1 MLKKILVSTV
11 FFGLIGILVIGAIN
25 RTQAKAETSQARG
38 QGRGQNSEQGAAD
51 ATHQLAGQGFGSDAQ
66 SNSRGGQG
74 SGSSTQSNG
83 RGGQDR
89 SGGGTAEAE
98 RQYRNTQA
106 APTEWQVYE
115 GSVVQVPE
123 SGIDLIIETDTGEEL
138 VIGTGPSYISD
149 QGFALGSGERI
160 QVSGYWEGS
169 EFKAAQITRL
179 SDGQTLTLR
188 DDNGRPAWAGA
199 GRNAQNIDQGGNGGQ
214 GRQNAQGDR
223 TGSGE
228 AKVNEWLL
236 IEGTVVSVDEN
247 TLVVQTTA
255 GTQVRVE
262 NRAWWFA
269 QEQGFSA
276 QSGDQVTLTGFY
288 EGADFEVGQIANDT
302 SNQIVLI
309 RDETGRPLWA
319 GFGRGGA

>member
-1 MLKKILVSTV
+1 MFKKILVSTV
-11 FFGLIGILVIGAIN
+11 LIGLIGILVIGALN
-25 RTQAKAETSQARG
+25 RTQAKADTSQARG
-38 QGRGQNSEQGAAD
+38 QGRGQNADHLAVGATD
-51 ATHQLAGQGFGSDAQ
+51 QLIGQGFGSGAQ

-74 SGSSTQSNG
+74 SGSSAQSSD
-83 RGGQDR
+83 RGGQGR
-89 SGGGTAEAE
+89 SSEGAGVAE
-98 RQYRNTQA
+98 RGYRNTQA
-106 APTEWQVYE
+106 APAEWQVYE
-115 GSVVQVPE
+115 GSIVQVPE
-123 SGIDLIIETDTGEEL
+123 SGVDLVIETDAGEEM

-149 QGFALGSGERI
+149 QGFALGHGERI
-160 QVSGYWEGS
+160 QVSGYWEGG

-188 DDNGRPAWAGA
+188 NETGQPAWAGA

-214 GRQNAQGDR
+214 GRQNAQGDQ

-228 AKVNEWLL
+228 ANVNEWLL

-247 TLVVQTTA
+247 TLVVHTTA
-255 GTQVRVE
+255 GTQVLVE

-288 EGADFEVGQIANDT
+288 EGADFEVGQIENAT

-319 GFGRGGA
+319 GSGRGGA

>member
-1 MLKKILVSTV
+1 M
-11 FFGLIGILVIGAIN
+11 
-25 RTQAKAETSQARG
+25 
-38 QGRGQNSEQGAAD
+38 
-51 ATHQLAGQGFGSDAQ
+51 
-66 SNSRGGQG
+66 
-74 SGSSTQSNG
+74 
-83 RGGQDR
+83 
-89 SGGGTAEAE
+89 
-98 RQYRNTQA
+98 
-106 APTEWQVYE
+106 
-115 GSVVQVPE
+115 
-123 SGIDLIIETDTGEEL
+123 
-138 VIGTGPSYISD
+138 
-149 QGFALGSGERI
+149 
-160 QVSGYWEGS
+160 
-169 EFKAAQITRL
+169 
-179 SDGQTLTLR
+179 
-188 DDNGRPAWAGA
+188 

-214 GRQNAQGDR
+214 GRQNARGDQ

-255 GTQVRVE
+255 DTQVRVE

>member
-11 FFGLIGILVIGAIN
+11 LIGLIGILVIGALN

-38 QGRGQNSEQGAAD
+38 QGRGQNAEHLALD
-51 ATHQLAGQGFGSDAQ
+51 ATDQLVGQGLGSNA
-66 SNSRGGQG
+66 
-74 SGSSTQSNG
+74 QSNG
-83 RGGQDR
+83 RGGQGG
-89 SGGGTAEAE
+89 SGGMAE
-98 RQYRNTQA
+98 RQYRNSQA
-106 APTEWQVYE
+106 APAEWQMYE

-123 SGIDLIIETDTGEEL
+123 SGVDLVIETDTGEEL

-149 QGFALGSGERI
+149 QGFALGHGERI

-169 EFKAAQITRL
+169 EFKAAQITCL

-188 DDNGRPAWAGA
+188 NETGQPAWAGA
-199 GRNAQNIDQGGNGGQ
+199 GRNAQNIDRDGNGGQ
-214 GRQNAQGDR
+214 GRQNDPGDR

-228 AKVNEWLL
+228 AEVNEWLL
-236 IEGTVVSVDEN
+236 IEGTVASVDEN
-247 TLVVQTTA
+247 TLVVQTA
-255 GTQVRVE
+255 ADTQVRVE

-288 EGADFEVGQIANDT
+288 DGADLTVGRIENAT
-302 SNQIVLI
+302 SNQTVLI

-319 GFGRGGA
+319 GRGRGGA